1 MTYNTCLTHKA
12 GSLVSSFVYLKKR
25 DGKRASHSECMLYI
39 LVLRFA
45 LAHKGKMCCR
55 NVLLEYLGEALS
67 AAITNNGCCDICC
80 SDF

>member
-12 GSLVSSFVYLKKR
+12 GSLVSSFVYLKKKR

-45 LAHKGKMCCR
+45 LAHKLGKD
-55 NVLLEYLGEALS
+55 VLQECTSGILR
-67 AAITNNGCCDICC
+67 
-80 SDF
+80 